1 MEAEFT
7 MGRGAGVEQLDLFGE
22 PIKIKYELNVI
33 PVSVIDLAPQKVRER
48 GEHNSKSSRQGYSP
62 FPVQIASLC
71 FEFFMRDASLVFDPF
86 AGWGERG
93 AAAKAYGR
101 QYVGYDLSLDAI
113 VEAKRKGVTN
123 IHADSCTADI
133 PAHDGLVTCP
143 PYWNLET
150 YNGCGIDKAKSWEE
164 FKECYRLILS
174 RCWDQAKSGSVYCIM
189 VGEWRKDHKYYD
201 LEGVTRRVMEDLGAE
216 MVDQIAVSRKNIS
229 KIKVMLP
236 QAKRLGYTV
245 RVHESLLVFR
255 KPFNFLAEEKKNE
268 DGT

>member
-1 MEAEFT
+1 MKTKMKAEYK
-7 MGRGAGVEQLDLFGE
+7 MGGREIAEQLDLFGD
-22 PIKIKYELNVI
+22 PIRIKYELDVI
-33 PVSVIDLAPQKVRER
+33 PVSVIDLTPQKVREE
-48 GEHNSKSSRQGYSP
+48 GDHNSKSSRQGYSP
-62 FPVQIASLC
+62 FPAQIASLC

-93 AAAKAYGR
+93 AAAKTYGR
-101 QYVGYDLSLDAI
+101 DYVGFDLSPDAI
-113 VEAKRKGVTN
+113 AEAMRKGVANTL
-123 IHADSCTADI
+123 ADSCTAEI
-133 PAHDGLVTCP
+133 PLHDGLVTCP

-150 YNGCGIDKAKSWEE
+150 YNGNGIDKLGTWGE
-164 FKECYRLILS
+164 FKKALRMVLT
-174 RCWDQAKSGSVYCIM
+174 RCWDQAKPGSVYCIM

-216 MVDQIAVSRKNIS
+216 IVDQVSVSRKNIS

-255 KPFNFLAEEKKNE
+255 KPLN
-268 DGT
+268 

>member
-1 MEAEFT
+1 
-7 MGRGAGVEQLDLFGE
+7 
-22 PIKIKYELNVI
+22 
-33 PVSVIDLAPQKVRER
+33 
-48 GEHNSKSSRQGYSP
+48 
-62 FPVQIASLC
+62 
-71 FEFFMRDASLVFDPF
+71 
-86 AGWGERG
+86 
-93 AAAKAYGR
+93 
-101 QYVGYDLSLDAI
+101 
-113 VEAKRKGVTN
+113 
-123 IHADSCTADI
+123 
-133 PAHDGLVTCP
+133 
-143 PYWNLET
+143 
-150 YNGCGIDKAKSWEE
+150 
-164 FKECYRLILS
+164 
-174 RCWDQAKSGSVYCIM
+174 M